1 MLLEVGRITKAHGL
15 KGEVVVY
22 LSTDR
27 DERVAVG
34 SQLSTDHAELEVL
47 SSRPHQDRWIVAF
60 RGVADRNSAEAL
72 RGMVLRAEPLEDEGT
87 LWVHELIGAEVVDI
101 TGRSYGPVMSVEANP
116 ASDLLVLEGDRLVPL
131 TFVTGRGVAGEIV
144 VDPPPGLLD
153 DASG

>member
-27 DERVAVG
+27 DERVAAG
-34 SQLSTDHAELEVL
+34 SILSSDNGELEVV
-47 SSRPHQDRWIVAF
+47 SSRRHQDRWIVAF
-60 RGVADRNSAEAL
+60 AGVADRNGAEAL
-72 RGMVLRAEPLEDEGT
+72 RNTVLRAEPIDDENT
-87 LWVHELIGAEVVDI
+87 LWVHELIGAEVVD
-101 TGRSYGPVMSVEANP
+101 TSGRSHGPVLSVEANP

-131 TFVTGRGVAGEIV
+131 TFVTGRGEAGEII

-153 DASG
+153 